1 MGENEQGGMLRT
13 VVVIGLVALIAAVI
27 TMGVVGLK
35 SSLRTNTLMATDA
48 GKNLVALT
56 NNSVSQSFKRFNGT
70 PIHDNVDGSAVITL
84 PGEKGVAYGLVFS
97 GGGDDI
103 HSSFKTLDKWQASA
117 DIKTS
122 DPKMLSWYVDSVH
135 LTGLG
140 IESSDAKWIS
150 NPTFSSSYQTYVA
163 SGVKS
168 EQWGT
173 FVIYFKNNGT
183 KPVDVTIKNITL
195 TRMG

>member
-13 VVVIGLVALIAAVI
+13 VVVIGLVAIIAIVMI
-27 TMGVVGLK
+27 VGVVGLK

-56 NNSVSQSFKRFNGT
+56 NNSVSQSFTGYDYT
-70 PIHDNVDGSAVITL
+70 QIHDNADGSAVITL
-84 PGEKGVAYGLVFS
+84 PSDKGGVYGLVFS

-103 HSSFKTLDKWQASA
+103 HSSFQTLDKWKASV

-122 DPKMLSWYVDSVH
+122 DPKMLSWYVDGKH

-140 IESSDAKWIS
+140 IESSDAKWVN

-168 EQWGT
+168 KQWGT

-183 KPVDVTIKNITL
+183 KPLDVTVKDITL